1 MSLDE
6 FRQQA
11 ESLPFEE
18 EPLPPKR
25 PARERRI
32 LGMTAS
38 QRFVIVLML
47 LFIVCML
54 SALTLLA
61 TGKVTLPL

>member
-18 EPLPPKR
+18 EPVPVKR
-25 PARERRI
+25 PQRERRI
-32 LGMTAS
+32 LGMTAA
-38 QRFVIVLML
+38 QRFVVALML
-47 LFIVCML
+47 LFIVCLL